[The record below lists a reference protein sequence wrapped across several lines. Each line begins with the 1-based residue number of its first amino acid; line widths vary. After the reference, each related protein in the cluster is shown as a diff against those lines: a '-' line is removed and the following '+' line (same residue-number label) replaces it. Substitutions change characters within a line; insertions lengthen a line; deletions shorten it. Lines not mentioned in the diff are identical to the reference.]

1 MKTLTLIL
9 LFWVCTSLFSQ
20 AFADLL
26 VSPTRISFEERD
38 RTEQVTLINSGT
50 VKRTY
55 RLEWKE
61 QTANEFGA
69 YSVVTDSN
77 FRSASSF
84 IRFSPRQVTLN
95 PGERQ
100 VIKLMKRKT
109 GDMPDGEYR
118 SHLKFVILPTQS
130 DLENQDEAEGVSM
143 KLHLFLSYSIPIILK
158 KGEARVNPVIDNLSV
173 GKGSNNKLE
182 LKVAMSKTT
191 DYGAV
196 GNVEAYFKDTANNLT
211 KLALLNSVN
220 FFHEQ
225 NTRTV
230 KLMPINDL
238 PQGAGSILIRYTGV
252 QEFSGK
258 TLAEREFPI

>member
-1 MKTLTLIL
+1 MRRYTIFFIL
-9 LFWVCTSLFSQ
+9 AISTSLCNQ

-26 VSPTRISFEERD
+26 VAPTRVSFEERD
-38 RTEQVTLINSGT
+38 RTEQVVLINSGK

-61 QTANEFGA
+61 QTANEFGV
-69 YSVVTDSN
+69 YSAVTDTT
-77 FRSASSF
+77 FHSASEF

-118 SHLKFVILPTQS
+118 SHLKFVILPQQS
-130 DLENQDEAEGVSM
+130 DMENQAAPEGVSM
-143 KLHLFLSYSIPIILK
+143 KLHLFLSYSIPVILK
-158 KGEARVNPVIDNLSV
+158 KGETRVNPTIDQLSI
-173 GKGSNNKLE
+173 GKDAKDRPA

-196 GNVEAYFKDTANNLT
+196 GNVVAYFKDASNNLT

-225 NTRTV
+225 KNRTV
-230 KLMPINDL
+230 NLVAISDMPKK
-238 PQGAGSILIRYTGV
+238 PGSILIRYTGV
-252 QEFSGK
+252 QEFAGT

>member
-1 MKTLTLIL
+1 MKTLSMILI
-9 LFWVCTSLFSQ
+9 FWVCTSLFSH
-20 AFADLL
+20 AVADLL
-26 VSPTRISFEERD
+26 VSPTRVSFEERD

-61 QTANEFGA
+61 QTADEFGK
-69 YSVVTDSN
+69 YSIVTDTS

-109 GDMPDGEYR
+109 GDIPNGEYR
-118 SHLKFVILPTQS
+118 SHLKFVILPQQS
-130 DLENQDEAEGVSM
+130 DLENQDEANGVSM
-143 KLHLFLSYSIPIILK
+143 KLHLFLSYSIPVIIK
-158 KGEARVNPVIDNLSV
+158 KGEARVNPVIDKLSV
-173 GKGSNNKLE
+173 SKGTNDRLE

-196 GNVEAYFKDTANNLT
+196 GNVVAYFKDASNNLT

-230 KLMPINDL
+230 NLVPINDL
-238 PQGAGSILIRYTGV
+238 PQQAGSILIRYTGI

>member
-1 MKTLTLIL
+1 MKTFTMLFI
-9 LFWVCTSLFSQ
+9 FWVCTSLFSQ

-26 VSPTRISFEERD
+26 VAPTRVSFEERD
-38 RTEQVTLINSGT
+38 RTEQVVLINSGT

-61 QTANEFGA
+61 QTANEFGT
-69 YSVVTDSN
+69 YSPVTDTN
-77 FRSASSF
+77 FHSASSF

-95 PGERQ
+95 PGDRQ

-118 SHLKFVILPTQS
+118 SHLKFVILPQQS
-130 DLENQDEAEGVSM
+130 ELENQNDAEGVSM
-143 KLHLFLSYSIPIILK
+143 KLHLFLSYTIPVIIK
-158 KGEARVNPVIDNLSV
+158 KGEARVNPTIDELSV
-173 GKGSNNKLE
+173 SKDTNDKLE

-196 GNVEAYFKDTANNLT
+196 GNIVAYFKDSSNNLT

-225 NTRTV
+225 TTRTV
-230 KLMPINDL
+230 KLVPLQDL
-238 PQGAGSILIRYTGV
+238 PQQPGSILIRYTGI